1 MAKQPWYMPFF
12 WPLGHVT
19 NAIKLS
25 VSETLEPLEATPDL
39 DFIGHLTSVVASLR
53 SFMLAY
59 LAITATDYP
68 AFGTASH
75 WSFSWMWPIV
85 LRNLLATWVIC
96 GFWDWFLYLSPLKEV
111 LRPFKMNPKYPPLGQ
126 LRHDAVATTVATL
139 CGSAVEIFMCRCWAT
154 GQLAMQPS
162 LQEAP
167 LWTLFWA
174 ATIVHWRI
182 PHFYLMHRALHP
194 WRTTRIPDFGKILYR
209 HVHAQHHKS
218 YLPTAFSGTNMH
230 PVEATLYYLM
240 PSLFMASVLRLHPAI
255 PLGCIIDC
263 AVGAWLG
270 HDGFRWPGAGDYFH
284 QLHHENF
291 DCNYGAQH
299 VPIDKWFGT
308 YCGSKADLKK
318 VWGQQGALA
327 GRDANLQDTKVWDCK

>member
-1 MAKQPWYMPFF
+1 MEKQPWYMPFF

-19 NAIKLS
+19 KALRLS
-25 VSETLEPLEATPDL
+25 VTSQALEPLQATPDL

-53 SFMLAY
+53 SFLLAY

-68 AFGTASH
+68 AFGAASQ
-75 WSFSWMWPIV
+75 WSFQWMWPIL

-96 GFWDWFLYLSPLKEV
+96 GFWDWFLYLSPMKEV
-111 LRPFKMNPKYPPLGQ
+111 LRPFKMNPKYPPVAQ
-126 LRHDAVATTVATL
+126 LRHDAVATSVASC
-139 CGSAVEIFMCRCWAT
+139 CGTAVEIFLCRAWAT
-154 GQLAMQPS
+154 GQLAMQPT

-194 WRTTRIPDFGKILYR
+194 WRTTHVPDVGKFLYR

-240 PSLFMASVLRLHPAI
+240 PSLFMAYMLRLHPAI
-255 PLGCIIDC
+255 PLGCMIDC

-284 QLHHENF
+284 QLHHEHF

-299 VPIDKWFGT
+299 VPIDKWLGT
-308 YCGSKADLKK
+308 YCGSKEDLKK
-318 VWGQQGALA
+318 VWHNAPA
-327 GRDANLQDTKVWDCK
+327 GKSANLQDTSVWTCK